1 MNNKALFIINSLSN
15 GGAERVC
22 INMANELIKENFN
35 VDFIILKPML
45 FNHQETKDLLDCIN
59 KYNLQSLVLNNRFA
73 IFFDKI

>member
-35 VDFIILKPML
+35 VDFIIL
-45 FNHQETKDLLDCIN
+45 
-59 KYNLQSLVLNNRFA
+59 
-73 IFFDKI
+73 

>member
-35 VDFIILKPML
+35 VDFIILKPMEERK
-45 FNHQETKDLLDCIN
+45 NNYEIN
-59 KYNLQSLVLNNRFA
+59 KKINIYSL
-73 IFFDKI
+73 ICK

>member
-35 VDFIILKPML
+35 VDFIILKPMEERK
-45 FNHQETKDLLDCIN
+45 NNYEIN
-59 KYNLQSLVLNNRFA
+59 KKNNIYSLNF
-73 IFFDKI
+73 K

>member
-35 VDFIILKPML
+35 VDFIILKPMEERK
-45 FNHQETKDLLDCIN
+45 NNYEIN
-59 KYNLQSLVLNNRFA
+59 KKINIYSLL
-73 IFFDKI
+73 